1 MTLRPAAGAAVL
13 AAAVAVAACW
23 IEPAERAEQERTGVG
38 PGLEA
43 RVRAMLDSS
52 AAGWN
57 GGDLETFMSVYLP
70 TARTTYVGG
79 GGVRVGYE
87 AIRRRYAPLFTG
99 GADRDSLR
107 FEDLRVRSIADDV
120 AVGVATWVL
129 HDTTGVTGSGPF
141 TLVLRRA
148 DGGWRIVHDHSS
160 SWPGEENPSEQ
171 ADPSGEASPPGD
183 ENPTGEARPAGA
195 PSPAAGGTGGGTGG
209 GAAGGGG
216 AADDGE
222 GGGAP

>member
-1 MTLRPAAGAAVL
+1 MTSALRATALLGLAL
-13 AAAVAVAACW
+13 AAAACW
-23 IEPAERAEQERTGVG
+23 IEPAERAEQQQSQVG
-38 PGLEA
+38 PGLQA

-79 GGVRVGYE
+79 GGVRMGYE
-87 AIRRRYAPLFTG
+87 SIRQRYAPLFTE

-107 FEDLRVRSIADDV
+107 FEDLRVRAVTNDV
-120 AVGVATWVL
+120 SVGVATWVL

-141 TLVLRRA
+141 TLVLRRT

-160 SWPGEENPSEQ
+160 SWPEE
-171 ADPSGEASPPGD
+171 EASD
-183 ENPTGEARPAGA
+183 
-195 PSPAAGGTGGGTGG
+195 
-209 GAAGGGG
+209 GAAGS
-216 AADDGE
+216 
-222 GGGAP
+222 

>member
-1 MTLRPAAGAAVL
+1 MTLRSSAGAAVL
-13 AAAVAVAACW
+13 AAAVAAAACW
-23 IEPAERAEQERTGVG
+23 VEPAERAEQEQTDVG

-43 RVRAMLDSS
+43 RIRAMLDSS

-79 GGVRVGYE
+79 GGVREGYE
-87 AIRRRYAPLFTG
+87 AIRRRYAPLFSAE
-99 GADRDSLR
+99 ADRDSLR
-107 FEDLRVRSIADDV
+107 FEDLRVRSVTDDV

-160 SWPGEENPSEQ
+160 SWPGQENPSEQ
-171 ADPSGEASPPGD
+171 ADPAGEQSPSGVASPAEEGTAGD
-183 ENPTGEARPAGA
+183 AAGA
-195 PSPAAGGTGGGTGG
+195 GN
-209 GAAGGGG
+209 
-216 AADDGE
+216 AADDDGGE
-222 GGGAP
+222 TR